1 RHGQGIPME
10 QLPEVT
16 ILWVRHCHGCRAI
29 DRDHWFEREELAST
43 RSWTCAMCGCTS
55 YTLLKTRW

>member
-1 RHGQGIPME
+1 ME

-29 DRDHWFEREELAST
+29 DRDHWFEREEPWEVHT
-43 RSWTCAMCGCTS
+43 IGGR
-55 YTLLKTRW
+55 